1 MKKFLMIFLVVIR
14 IYVCYKV
21 ISGLIMNSV
30 NPQQYPLD
38 NIMWWIYYMIFDT
51 WLQQII
57 PNSITEDSDESI
69 K

>member
-1 MKKFLMIFLVVIR
+1 MIFLVGIR

-21 ISGLIMNSV
+21 IGGLIMNSV
-30 NPQQYPLD
+30 NPEQYPLD

-57 PNSITEDSDESI
+57 PNSINEDSDESI
-69 K
+69 N